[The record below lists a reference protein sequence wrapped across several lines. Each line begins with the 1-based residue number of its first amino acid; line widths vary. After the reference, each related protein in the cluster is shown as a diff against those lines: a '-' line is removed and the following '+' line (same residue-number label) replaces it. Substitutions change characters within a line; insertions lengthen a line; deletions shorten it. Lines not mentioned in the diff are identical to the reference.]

1 MERAFV
7 LHKSVLNV
15 LALACLNCDRHK
27 VQYNAVFR
35 AFERLAHEKPE
46 FFPGL
51 YFYSAGG
58 EPHSGALEDI
68 LSRLG
73 TWHILS
79 VDNPRYEWLTLNT
92 DAVTEDRINQGIIDE
107 HGAATLSEYQNM
119 AQEFA
124 KVAAQ
129 VGGCDVAG

>member
-1 MERAFV
+1 MARKFA

-15 LALACLNCDRHK
+15 LALACLRSSDHK

-35 AFERLAHEKPE
+35 AFQKLAEERPE
-46 FFPGL
+46 YFPGL

-68 LSRLG
+68 LSSLG

-79 VDNPRYEWLTLNT
+79 VENPRYEWLSLNT
-92 DAVTEDRINQGIIDE
+92 KAVSEERITANILKDHNE
-107 HGAATLSEYQNM
+107 AVLSEYQKM
-119 AQEFA
+119 AQEF
-124 KVAAQ
+124 AAQ
-129 VGGCDVAG
+129 VGGCSVSR